1 MTECGR
7 SVRGERTWG
16 SPPTTGGSDVGHHR
30 YHLVMVQRLGPA
42 DLLVGRQREREAMTA
57 AIDVGVSGRPAV
69 AWVEGEAGM
78 GKTTLVRHV
87 VAQLP
92 TGVQVL
98 QVAAEELASH
108 VPFDL
113 AQRLGAR
120 TTETFAAGMEILE
133 GWSDRQDSGPLVVVV
148 EDLHWADAASAG
160 ALLTAVQRLD
170 EDRVAII
177 VTTRPDAQDG
187 WGRFRRDSERCRKIE
202 VGAFNEEE
210 VAAVASSAG
219 IELTPYQAER
229 LRAHTGG
236 HPLYVRTL
244 LTELGVDQL
253 RAPDGDLPAPK
264 SLTSSVTA
272 RLSEMPE
279 AARSLAASLAVLNQ
293 RAALPLVGRIA
304 GVDAPI
310 EPFEQL
316 LDTGFVGWDPQEPGP
331 PIEFTHPLFRQAI
344 YQDLSPSVRR
354 DLHRAAARESSATA
368 SLAHRVAAADGADE
382 ELAHE
387 LEAQARRALS
397 QRDKVQAARAFEWAS
412 SLSTRQ
418 PDAERRL
425 VDAVRNYIDAG
436 HVARADALGREIEL
450 IEDGPARNLVL
461 GMLEWDKGHTES
473 ARRWLE
479 RVVESQDPEGSD
491 ARDTV
496 ARAWAE
502 LAEISIAFGQA
513 PEAAHAASQALALA
527 SPNSSSER
535 LAQLHGSLAE
545 GYLHGAAS
553 GLARLR
559 LRLPEPAEQVP
570 GDEVDLLVVRAT
582 LAMFA
587 GFTTTAVADL
597 RAALALV
604 RAGHVPVELARCH
617 RELATLL
624 VTRGEFDEALV
635 QAHTGL
641 TIAVDDRRGIEDAAC
656 HAVLGTILA
665 YRGDQ
670 QAATHAAAAAAA
682 ADRLGAIEAMALVR
696 ITDSALAA
704 ASGEPERVIESLDP
718 LAEGAPMLA
727 ALTFWPSLVV
737 ALLDTGRIDRAQ
749 DRIDG
754 LVQAANA
761 RGLDMD
767 ARILGLRARVAAARG
782 QLEEAD
788 ELFREALD
796 DFGPDDPFLERTL
809 LVHAHA
815 QVQLR
820 QGARHRGVNSL
831 RQAWEALVSIGADP
845 FVGLVESDLK
855 DAGIG
860 SGRRSGRTS
869 LELTDRERDVAVLV
883 GKGFSNP
890 EVAAE
895 LYVSRKAIEY
905 HLRNIYDKLGIS
917 SRRGLRGLE
926 I

>member
-1 MTECGR
+1 
-7 SVRGERTWG
+7 
-16 SPPTTGGSDVGHHR
+16 
-30 YHLVMVQRLGPA
+30 MVHPSGP
-42 DLLVGRQREREAMTA
+42 DLLVGREPERQAMTA
-57 AIDVGVSGRPAV
+57 AIDAAVSGQPAV
-69 AWVEGEAGM
+69 AWVEAEAGM

-87 VAQLP
+87 VAHLP
-92 TGVQVL
+92 SGVQVH
-98 QVAAEELASH
+98 QVPADELASH

-113 AQRLGAR
+113 AHRLGAR
-120 TTETFAAGMEILE
+120 STEIFAAGMEILE
-133 GWSDRQDSGPLVVVV
+133 GWSDRQDRGPLVVVV
-148 EDLHWADAASAG
+148 EDLHWADPASAG

-170 EDRVAII
+170 EDRVAVI
-177 VTTRPDAQDG
+177 VTARPSAGAG
-187 WGRFRRDSERCRKIE
+187 WERFRRDPERCRSIE

-210 VAAVASSAG
+210 VARLALSAG
-219 IELTPYQAER
+219 LELTPYQAER

-244 LTELGVDQL
+244 LTELRTDEL
-253 RAPDGDLPAPK
+253 RAPDGDLPAPR

-272 RLSEMPE
+272 RLSEMPA
-279 AARSLAASLAVLNQ
+279 AARSLAAALAVLNH

-310 EPFEQL
+310 EPLEQL
-316 LDTGFVGWDPQEPGP
+316 LATGFVGWDPQEPGP
-331 PIEFTHPLFRQAI
+331 PIEFTHPLYRQAI

-354 DLHRAAARESSATA
+354 DLHRAAARESSPAA

-382 ELAHE
+382 ALAQE
-387 LEAQARRALS
+387 LEARARQALG
-397 QRDKVQAARAFEWAS
+397 QRDKVTAARAFEWAS

-418 PDAERRL
+418 ADADRRL
-425 VDAVRNYIDAG
+425 MDAARAYVDAG
-436 HVARADALGREIEL
+436 QVARADALGSQIEL
-450 IEDGPARNLVL
+450 IGDGPARNLVL

-479 RVVESQDPEGSD
+479 RVVESPEPAGSD

-527 SPNSSSER
+527 SPNTSSER
-535 LAQLHGSLAE
+535 LAQLHGALAE
-545 GYLHGAAS
+545 GYLRGAAS
-553 GLARLR
+553 GLVRLR

-582 LAMFA
+582 LAMLA
-587 GFTTTAVADL
+587 GLTTAAAADL

-604 RAGHVPVELARCH
+604 RAGYVPVELARCH

-624 VTRGEFDEALV
+624 VTMGQFDEALV
-635 QAHTGL
+635 QARTGL
-641 TIAVDDRRGIEDAAC
+641 SIAADDRRGTEGAAC

-670 QAATHAAAAAAA
+670 QSAMVHAAAAAAA
-682 ADRLGAIEAMALVR
+682 ADRSGAIEAIAMAR
-696 ITDSALAA
+696 ITASALAA
-704 ASGEPERVIESLDP
+704 ADGSPERVIESLDV

-727 ALTFWPSLVV
+727 SLTFWPSLVV
-737 ALLDTGRIDRAQ
+737 ALVETGQIDGAQKRIDE
-749 DRIDG
+749 
-754 LVQAANA
+754 LVQGAGV
-761 RGLDMD
+761 RGLHLD
-767 ARILGLRARVAAARG
+767 ARILGLRARMAAARG
-782 QLEEAD
+782 DLDQAD
-788 ELFREALD
+788 ELFRESLD
-796 DFGPDDPFLERTL
+796 GFGPDDPFLERAL
-809 LVHAHA
+809 LVHAHGR
-815 QVQLR
+815 VQLQ
-820 QGARHRGVNSL
+820 QGARRQGVAAL
-831 RQAWEALVSIGADP
+831 RDAREGLVSIGADP
-845 FVGLVESDLK
+845 FVRQVESDLK
-855 DAGIG
+855 GAGI
-860 SGRRSGRTS
+860 RSGPRSVRAS

-883 GKGFSNP
+883 GRGFSNP

-905 HLRNIYDKLGIS
+905 HLRNIYAKLGIS

>member
-1 MTECGR
+1 MFSSR
-7 SVRGERTWG
+7 RARPDRGDP
-16 SPPTTGGSDVGHHR
+16 STTGGPGVGRHR
-30 YHLVMVQRLGPA
+30 YHLVMAHSFGPA
-42 DLLVGRQREREAMTA
+42 DLLVGRGPERDTLTA
-57 AIDVGVSGRPAV
+57 AIDAGVSGRPAV

-92 TGVQVL
+92 AGVQVL
-98 QVAAEELASH
+98 QVTAEELASH

-113 AQRLGAR
+113 AHRLGAR

-133 GWSDRQDSGPLVVVV
+133 GWSDTQDRGPLVVVV

-170 EDRVAII
+170 EDRVSII
-177 VTTRPDAQDG
+177 VTTRPGAQDG
-187 WGRFRRDSERCRKIE
+187 WGRFCRDSERCRSIE
-202 VGAFNEEE
+202 VRAFNEEE

-219 IELTPYQAER
+219 VELTPYQAER

-244 LTELGVDQL
+244 LTELGVDEL
-253 RAPDGDLPAPK
+253 RAPDGDLPAPR

-272 RLSEMPE
+272 RLSEVPE
-279 AARSLAASLAVLNQ
+279 AARSLAAALAVLNH
-293 RAALPLVGRIA
+293 RAALPLVGRVA

-316 LDTGFVGWDPQEPGP
+316 LATGFVSWDPQEPGP
-331 PIEFTHPLFRQAI
+331 PIEFTHPLFRRGI

-368 SLAHRVAAADGADE
+368 GLVHRVAAADGADE
-382 ELAHE
+382 ELARE
-387 LEAQARRALS
+387 LEAQARRALR

-412 SLSTRQ
+412 SLSTQQ

-425 VDAVRNYIDAG
+425 VDAVRTYIDAG
-436 HVARADALGREIEL
+436 QVARADALGHQL
-450 IEDGPARNLVL
+450 DLMEDGPARNLVL
-461 GMLEWDKGHTES
+461 GMLEWNKGHTES
-473 ARRWLE
+473 GRRWLE
-479 RVVESQDPEGSD
+479 RVVESGNPEGSD
-491 ARDTV
+491 ARETV

-502 LAEISIAFGQA
+502 LAEISNSFGQA
-513 PEAAHAASQALALA
+513 PDADHAARQALALA
-527 SPNSSSER
+527 SPNTTSER

-587 GFTTTAVADL
+587 GFTTAAVADL
-597 RAALALV
+597 RGALALV

-624 VTRGEFDEALV
+624 VIRGEFDEALV

-665 YRGDQ
+665 YRGDPQ
-670 QAATHAAAAAAA
+670 AAATHAAAAAAA

-696 ITDSALAA
+696 ITDSALAVA
-704 ASGEPERVIESLDP
+704 NGVPERVIESLDP
-718 LAEGAPMLA
+718 LADGAPMLA

-737 ALLDTGRIDRAQ
+737 ALLDTGQIDRAE

-754 LVQAANA
+754 LVEAAKA

-767 ARILGLRARVAAARG
+767 ARILGLRARVAAAGG
-782 QLEEAD
+782 QLDEAD
-788 ELFREALD
+788 ELFRQALG
-796 DFGPDDPFLERTL
+796 DFGPDDPFLERIL
-809 LVHAHA
+809 LVRAHG

-820 QGARHRGVNSL
+820 QGARHGGLNSL
-831 RQAWEALVSIGADP
+831 REAREALVSIGADP
-845 FVGLVESDLK
+845 FVRLVESDLK
-855 DAGIG
+855 DAGIR
-860 SGRRSGRTS
+860 SGRRSDRTS